1 MKLTELKIENFRSF
15 EDETVH
21 FDDYTCLVG
30 PNSSGKSA
38 VLMALNVFFRESR
51 STVTDVVTLTEED
64 FHHRNT
70 KESIKITLTFEEL
83 PREAQEDFKH
93 YYRQGKLVVCAEA
106 IWDEERESAPV
117 KQHGN
122 RLVMKDF
129 AKYFEANERG
139 GALVSELREIYAKI
153 RETYHELPTVTTKIA
168 MTEALRGYE
177 EKHSEM
183 CELMKDSNEFYGFT
197 KGENLLSKY
206 VQWVYIPAVKDVS
219 TEQNEGN
226 QTALGQ
232 LLARTVRTKLDFT
245 KEIEE
250 LKNDLQGKYKQVI
263 DKQQSALND
272 LQLNVEKRLRDY
284 IDGRARLELKWHYDP
299 KKSIS
304 ISDPLARAL
313 LGDGKFIGEVAR
325 AGHGLQRGFLVAL
338 LHELVGN
345 EEKGGPKLLLG
356 FEEPELYQHP
366 PQAQHL
372 ADVLERLATPANN
385 AQVVLTTHSP
395 YFVSSRGFENVRLV
409 RKVGEKGL
417 SKVSWS
423 NYSKVE
429 SRLSEALGEKPGSP
443 IGLMARVSQIM
454 QPSQKELFFSR
465 IPVLVEG
472 PEDVG
477 FIATQLAM
485 SEDLQEFRRLG
496 CHFVVTDGKKNS
508 SRLVAIALE
517 LGMRFFVIFDGD
529 GDATKTET
537 RNEHEKDNTCILKL
551 CSVSEFD
558 PLPSETIW
566 ANGVVMW
573 KTRIGD
579 VVKADFG
586 ADIWLAAENKVRQ
599 KLGLHNGVT
608 GKNKILIAGT
618 LEELWSQKRRSAT
631 LMRLCSE
638 IVRYAQK
645 MQL

>member
-1 MKLTELKIENFRSF
+1 MKLTEIRIQNFRSF
-15 EDETVH
+15 KDETIY

-30 PNSSGKSA
+30 PNGSGKSA
-38 VLMALNVFFRESR
+38 VLMALNVFFRENA
-51 STVTDVVTLTEED
+51 STVTDVVTLTNED
-64 FHHRNT
+64 FHHRN
-70 KESIKITLTFEEL
+70 IKDPVRVTLAFEEL
-83 PREAQEDFKH
+83 SQEAQEDFKH
-93 YYRQGKLVVCAEA
+93 YYRQDKLVVCAEA
-106 IWDEERESAPV
+106 VWNEATGMAPV

-129 AKYFEANERG
+129 ANFFEADG
-139 GALVSELREIYAKI
+139 QGARVAELRMIYADI
-153 RETYHELPTVTTKIA
+153 RKNYPALPTVNTKTAMIA
-168 MTEALRGYE
+168 ALRDYE
-177 EKHSEM
+177 EKHAEL
-183 CELMKDSNEFYGFT
+183 CELIKDSNEFYGFT
-197 KGENLLSKY
+197 RGENLLAKY

-219 TEQNEGN
+219 TEQDEGS
-226 QTALGQ
+226 QTALGR
-232 LLARTVRTKLDFT
+232 LLARTVRVKLNFD

-250 LKNDLQGKYKQVI
+250 LKSDLQGKYEKVLEEQR
-263 DKQQSALND
+263 SALND

-284 IDGRARLELKWHYDP
+284 ADARARLELKWHYDP
-299 KKSIS
+299 KKSITV
-304 ISDPLARAL
+304 SDPLARAL
-313 LGDGKFIGEVAR
+313 IGDGKFIGEVAR

-345 EEKGGPKLLLG
+345 EGKGGPKLLLG

-429 SRLSEALGEKPGSP
+429 NKLSEALGGKPGSP
-443 IGLMARVSQIM
+443 VGLMARVSQIM

-485 SEDLQEFRRLG
+485 SENLREFRRLG
-496 CHFVVTDGKKNS
+496 CHFVVTDGKKNT
-508 SRLVAIALE
+508 SRLAAIALE

-529 GDATKTET
+529 GDTTRTEV
-537 RNEHEKDNTCILKL
+537 RNEHKKDNACILKL
-551 CSVSEFD
+551 CSASEFD
-558 PLPSETIW
+558 PLPNETIW

-579 VVKADFG
+579 VVKEDFG
-586 ADIWLAAENKVRQ
+586 ADIWLEAENKVRRN
-599 KLGLHNGVT
+599 LGLHNGVT

-638 IVRYAQK
+638 IIRYSQK
-645 MQL
+645 MQI